1 MNDILSVICTQGD
14 TKERGRG
21 KGGGVAGLTELVA
34 SVIIQTICQA
44 STGKAEREREKVPRE
59 RVDKCE
65 VRPSQLGN

>member
-14 TKERGRG
+14 TLVRE
-21 KGGGVAGLTELVA
+21 GVEGAGLTELVA

-44 STGKAEREREKVPRE
+44 STGKREKGSGKVQWE

-65 VRPSQLGN
+65 VRSSQLGN